1 MTNSQIE
8 LEKWCEELIVFH
20 LPRWEELPDFE
31 VYMDQVLCLVDRYIG
46 TFSEIDNRII
56 TPAMIN
62 NYVKLNMIPKP
73 KNKRYNRVHIAYLIS
88 ITLLKQ
94 VLSIQEVKKGIEYQ
108 AKISGLKDAYN
119 LFCKEIESALQ
130 AVATQTLQTSD
141 NVIPIAGLKPENG
154 AIKLA
159 ALSFASKLV
168 AKELIQVQNLDNKAE
183 ETNYE

>member
-1 MTNSQIE
+1 
-8 LEKWCEELIVFH
+8 
-20 LPRWEELPDFE
+20 
-31 VYMDQVLCLVDRYIG
+31 
-46 TFSEIDNRII
+46 
-56 TPAMIN
+56 
-62 NYVKLNMIPKP
+62 
-73 KNKRYNRVHIAYLIS
+73 
-88 ITLLKQ
+88 
-94 VLSIQEVKKGIEYQ
+94 KKGIEYQ

-130 AVATQTLQTSD
+130 AVATQTLQTSN

-183 ETNYE
+183 EINHE